1 MHLPRSCSRRLLREL
16 LQEREPVLLREREP
30 VLLPEREPELLREL
44 RSERMLREQRL
55 LRLLQQ

>member
-1 MHLPRSCSRRLLREL
+1 VRVREL
-16 LQEREPVLLREREP
+16 LQ
-30 VLLPEREPELLREL
+30 EREPELLREL